1 MNQSEPLTCFVVD
14 DDPIAAEVTSMMLE
28 TAGYAVTSRTDSS
41 NIMGEIV
48 SEVPDC
54 VLIDLMMPGID
65 GMELCREI
73 RKRRELDSTR
83 IVIVSAKA
91 YDFDK
96 ERAREF
102 GANGYLTKPVDAET
116 LVREVTRIIEDKID
130 MTFFGV
136 RGTLPVPGPK
146 SIRYGGNTSCMTLEF
161 PEGQFFVFDAGSG
174 IKALS
179 DHLLAAGRI
188 RIEGKIFISHPHWDH
203 INALPF
209 FAPLYM
215 QGNEFEIL
223 GASHGDLTMRELI
236 SAQMDS
242 VYFPITM
249 REFAARV
256 YFRDLKEEA
265 LNVDGIVI
273 KTKLLNHPGQCLG
286 YRVEYKHRSV
296 CYVTDNELYL
306 PDHPNYNRHYVDG
319 LIQFVEGADIL
330 VTDTCYTDE
339 DYPTK
344 VGWGHSGLSQVIEVA
359 HDAGVEALHLFHH
372 DPDQSDDDIDAKL
385 DAARNLLAQRN
396 SRTTVLA
403 PAEGDNFKI

>member
-1 MNQSEPLTCFVVD
+1 
-14 DDPIAAEVTSMMLE
+14 
-28 TAGYAVTSRTDSS
+28 
-41 NIMGEIV
+41 
-48 SEVPDC
+48 
-54 VLIDLMMPGID
+54 
-65 GMELCREI
+65 
-73 RKRRELDSTR
+73 
-83 IVIVSAKA
+83 
-91 YDFDK
+91 
-96 ERAREF
+96 
-102 GANGYLTKPVDAET
+102 
-116 LVREVTRIIEDKID
+116 
-130 MTFFGV
+130 
-136 RGTLPVPGPK
+136 
-146 SIRYGGNTSCMTLEF
+146 MTLEF
-161 PEGQFFVFDAGSG
+161 PEGQFFVFDAGTG

-179 DHLLAAGRI
+179 DHLLTTDRA

-209 FAPLYM
+209 FVPLYM

-242 VYFPITM
+242 VYFPITI

-256 YFRDLKEEA
+256 YFKDLKEEE

-286 YRVEYKHRSV
+286 YRVEYKQRSV

-319 LIQFVEGADIL
+319 LIQFVKGADIL

-339 DYPTK
+339 DYPSK

-372 DPDQSDDDIDAKL
+372 DPDQSDDDIDAKPRSCPKS
-385 DAARNLLAQRN
+385 ARPAKLPNDRAGAGRGRQFQDLKGAPGVAGSLALPSFPFRLSN
-396 SRTTVLA
+396 RL
-403 PAEGDNFKI
+403 

>member
-1 MNQSEPLTCFVVD
+1 
-14 DDPIAAEVTSMMLE
+14 
-28 TAGYAVTSRTDSS
+28 
-41 NIMGEIV
+41 
-48 SEVPDC
+48 
-54 VLIDLMMPGID
+54 
-65 GMELCREI
+65 
-73 RKRRELDSTR
+73 
-83 IVIVSAKA
+83 
-91 YDFDK
+91 
-96 ERAREF
+96 
-102 GANGYLTKPVDAET
+102 
-116 LVREVTRIIEDKID
+116 
-130 MTFFGV
+130 
-136 RGTLPVPGPK
+136 
-146 SIRYGGNTSCMTLEF
+146 MTLEF

-344 VGWGHSGLSQVIEVA
+344 VGWGHSGLSPG
-359 HDAGVEALHLFHH
+359 HRGR
-372 DPDQSDDDIDAKL
+372 
-385 DAARNLLAQRN
+385 ARRRGRGAPPVS
-396 SRTTVLA
+396 SRSGSV
-403 PAEGDNFKI
+403 